1 MWKDGEETRL
11 LEGRDNI
18 VYDRRGIVYCHCP
31 ETNKRLEMAF
41 GGFEKDGETLKYR
54 CPAKHY
60 GLDCKEMKQ
69 CSATSGVRIPLKEDR
84 RVFTPVARS
93 SYKWRTLYKKRTA
106 IERVNSRLDEAYG
119 FEKHF
124 LRGLKKMR
132 LRCTLALMV
141 MLAMAVGRILEK
153 QSPNMRSLVKAA

>member
-1 MWKDGEETRL
+1 
-11 LEGRDNI
+11 
-18 VYDRRGIVYCHCP
+18 
-31 ETNKRLEMAF
+31 
-41 GGFEKDGETLKYR
+41 
-54 CPAKHY
+54 
-60 GLDCKEMKQ
+60 
-69 CSATSGVRIPLKEDR
+69 
-84 RVFTPVARS
+84 
-93 SYKWRTLYKKRTA
+93 
-106 IERVNSRLDEAYG
+106 RVNSRLDEAYG